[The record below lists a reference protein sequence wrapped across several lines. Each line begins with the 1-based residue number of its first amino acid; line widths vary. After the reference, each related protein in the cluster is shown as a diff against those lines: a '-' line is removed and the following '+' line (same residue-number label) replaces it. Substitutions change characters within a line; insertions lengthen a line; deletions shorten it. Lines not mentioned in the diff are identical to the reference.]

1 MGAIKDLVEK
11 EGIDCDFVVTRA
23 VDVQL
28 NESVRDELKAGYD
41 RLVSLGISS
50 AKNTFYSPKE
60 TAEAACIILNPS
72 AIDRLIVVQISGV
85 KGAKGCFSYTAGHIW
100 PYKLV
105 LHLLKL
111 AISQGVNL
119 QTHTPVEKVSSTRD
133 HRGYWTVTTP
143 RGSISAKTI
152 VYASNAYT
160 SAILPE
166 YKNAIVPVRGVC
178 SRIVTPTGKS
188 PHLPNSY
195 IIRLNSS
202 SEYDYLIPRSDGSII
217 VGGARSA
224 YINDLKNWYD
234 VTDDSK
240 VLETTKKYFD
250 GYMQRNFHGWE
261 ESGAYTDKV
270 WTGSKSS
277 PRIVESVTKTNSY
290 GLLHRWHSA
299 YWQRAQ

>member
-1 MGAIKDLVEK
+1 MYYL
-11 EGIDCDFVVTRA
+11 FLTSNRH
-23 VDVQL
+23 
-28 NESVRDELKAGYD
+28 ELMMA
-41 RLVSLGISS
+41 
-50 AKNTFYSPKE
+50 
-60 TAEAACIILNPS
+60 
-72 AIDRLIVVQISGV
+72 QISGV
-85 KGAKGCFSYTAGHIW
+85 KGAKGCFSYTTGHLW

-119 QTHTPVEKVSSTRD
+119 QTHTPVERVSSTRD
-133 HRGYWTVTTP
+133 DRGYWTVTTP
-143 RGSISAKTI
+143 RGSILAKTI

-166 YKNAIVPVRGVC
+166 YKNAIIPVRGVC

-188 PHLPNSY
+188 PHLSNSY
-195 IIRLNSS
+195 IIRLNS

-224 YINDLKNWYD
+224 YIRDLRNWYD
-234 VTDDSK
+234 VADDSK
-240 VLETTKKYFD
+240 VLEPPTKYVD

-270 WTGSKSS
+270 WTGSK
-277 PRIVESVTKTNSY
+277 
-290 GLLHRWHSA
+290 
-299 YWQRAQ
+299 